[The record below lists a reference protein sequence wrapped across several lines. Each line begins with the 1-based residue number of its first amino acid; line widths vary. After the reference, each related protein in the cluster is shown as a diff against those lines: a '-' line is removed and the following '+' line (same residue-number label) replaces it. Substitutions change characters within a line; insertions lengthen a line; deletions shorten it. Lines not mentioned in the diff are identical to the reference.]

1 MSYISKNKYYTTR
14 KNYYEKHKDNILEHN
29 KQYYL
34 KNIELITKKQLDY
47 NRRYNIKKKI
57 DRQQQSIKQYYIE
70 NPIVKYRNVI
80 KIYI

>member
-57 DRQQQSIKQYYIE
+57 DRQLESI
-70 NPIVKYRNVI
+70 NFF
-80 KIYI
+80 

>member
-14 KNYYEKHKDNILEHN
+14 KIYYEKNKENILEHN

-47 NRRYNIKKKI
+47 NRRYNIQKKI
-57 DRQQQSIKQYYIE
+57 DRQQESIKQYYIE
-70 NPIVKYRNVI
+70 NPIIKYRSEI